1 MAPPVDPRRR
11 AREARKAAPDTA
23 GKGWFD
29 LPAQQITPEVK
40 RDLRLIRLRGAMDT
54 KRFYK
59 SLDSTKFPKYFQFGT
74 VVEGPADFYAG
85 RMTKKQRQGTLTDE
99 LLADPDLAEGRAK
112 RYGRLQEERGRFAR
126 KKKRPTGNERKRV
139 VKRPRH

>member
-1 MAPPVDPRRR
+1 MKASHSLSNLIGTEFDLEAASVLTGGLCCDPHR
-11 AREARKAAPDTA
+11 
-23 GKGWFD
+23 GWFD

-85 RMTKKQRQGTLTDE
+85 ATAL
-99 LLADPDLAEGRAK
+99 P
-112 RYGRLQEERGRFAR
+112 
-126 KKKRPTGNERKRV
+126 
-139 VKRPRH
+139 